1 MNNSNLKW
9 CHAILGQRPLR
20 QQHGCRLQL
29 KEEVAAQLG
38 EARVYFRGHFEEL
51 FACGGVVSAELPS
64 DMTGDLYLKYPAVHS
79 SEGSESKKRFPGF
92 REYRVCSRHSVNVH
106 VVCMLAAYIR
116 KPF

>member
-20 QQHGCRLQL
+20 QQHGGRLQL

-51 FACGGVVSAELPS
+51 FACGG
-64 DMTGDLYLKYPAVHS
+64 
-79 SEGSESKKRFPGF
+79 
-92 REYRVCSRHSVNVH
+92 
-106 VVCMLAAYIR
+106 
-116 KPF
+116 